1 MTGHGVGIFWMEQ
14 WGFPAISSRSGKGT
28 EIVQKKTKKKHDPS
42 QQWPCIWRIFNQLW
56 MKRISEKERFSTS
69 YFCNQLSVF
78 YWWPIILQLIW
89 SCSNVADQNIRKE
102 NFNFKFWECTSRWA
116 IMTVSGCEG
125 NIQQTPKIW
134 FWQEKEGWFR
144 RTSCTHGD
152 RWKVSTSLT
161 HHNYSIWSKF
171 TSASH

>member
-28 EIVQKKTKKKHDPS
+28 EIVQQKKKT
-42 QQWPCIWRIFNQLW
+42 WPLSTVTLHLTNQLW
-56 MKRISEKERFSTS
+56 MKRISEKEHFSTS
-69 YFCNQLSVF
+69 YFSDQLSVF
-78 YWWPIILQLIW
+78 YGWWPIILQLIW
-89 SCSNVADQNIRKE
+89 SCSNVADQNIIKE

-125 NIQQTPKIW
+125 SIQKTPKIW